1 MYKRQIKNPTEIEV
15 AEAKMTWGAMRLSFL
30 NESRRLDVNK
40 MKRELIDNLRYPN
53 AIDGIKESLP

>member
-1 MYKRQIKNPTEIEV
+1 MK
-15 AEAKMTWGAMRLSFL
+15 WGAMRLSFL